1 MHVEPTVCATP
12 ESRSVRG
19 PGSEWSAPA
28 APTDEL
34 DELLAGFGVWL
45 ARHDVAPARRRMY
58 HAQAE
63 RFLQW
68 QAGGPDPDTDR
79 TQSRYNRLL
88 VRAGV
93 TDTDLAT
100 VATALSLLGRY
111 RITAPRAGWTRPR
124 R

>member
-1 MHVEPTVCATP
+1 
-12 ESRSVRG
+12 
-19 PGSEWSAPA
+19 
-28 APTDEL
+28 
-34 DELLAGFGVWL
+34 
-45 ARHDVAPARRRMY
+45 MY
-58 HAQAE
+58 HAQAQ